1 MAIIDET
8 KYDLG
13 TYSGVDTQI
22 VNTNI
27 GEYWKLSLHLQFSF
41 HQ

>member
-1 MAIIDET
+1 MGFQIMAIIDET

-27 GEYWKLSLHLQFSF
+27 GEY
-41 HQ
+41 

>member
-1 MAIIDET
+1 MAIIYKT

-27 GEYWKLSLHLQFSF
+27 SES
-41 HQ
+41 